1 MGVGHARGAALVQA
15 LEREGDL
22 VEDGEELR
30 GVERLG
36 LGVRRRAVE
45 QRALGER
52 GEDEIRAA
60 RGVRDARF
68 DLGVQEREHVGVLEA
83 SHDRHLALDGGDVLV
98 LAQEDALEG
107 EVLPARVRDLAR
119 EVHEAESALAELT
132 MHGEA
137 TALHRHLLRGE
148 HLARGIREEAPE
160 VAQGGAAPHEG
171 VHARKTNERA
181 GARRD
186 EVGRDEGR
194 QIGSR
199 DVREVARDE
208 S

>member
-1 MGVGHARGAALVQA
+1 MLNCVLPQYQDGK
-15 LEREGDL
+15 LERGCVVADPANRGTRL
-22 VEDGEELR
+22 SQLR
-30 GVERLG
+30 SLC
-36 LGVRRRAVE
+36 
-45 QRALGER
+45 
-52 GEDEIRAA
+52 
-60 RGVRDARF
+60 
-68 DLGVQEREHVGVLEA
+68 EHVRQ
-83 SHDRHLALDGGDVLV
+83 SDVLV
-98 LAQEDALEG
+98 LVQEDALEG

-171 VHARKTNERA
+171 VHARKKEERA

-194 QIGSR
+194 RIGSR